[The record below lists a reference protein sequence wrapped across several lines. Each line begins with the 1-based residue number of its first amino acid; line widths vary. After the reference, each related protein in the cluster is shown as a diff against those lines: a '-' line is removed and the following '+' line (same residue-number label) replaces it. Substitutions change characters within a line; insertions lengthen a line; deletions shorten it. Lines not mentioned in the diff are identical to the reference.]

1 MQPTQIV
8 KLSEQDVIEAAK
20 QGYAAFCELFAN
32 AALRAVDGSLTVD
45 NMDKLNADQITLV
58 AYFMLRGEVLE
69 GGFVQLIHNGYGP
82 FIFENPFAKAMR
94 IMGLRGFCNLLY
106 DVRREYVK
114 SGKELACDCSD
125 EEFMALYEQ
134 HPEYDEY
141 DDDFIEREP
150 EFTEAIAKYIDE
162 HLDKFALITK

>member
-32 AALRAVDGSLTVD
+32 AALRAVGGSLT
-45 NMDKLNADQITLV
+45 ADQITLV

-69 GGFVQLIHNGYGP
+69 GGFVQLIHNGYGS

-94 IMGLRGFCNLLY
+94 LMGLRGFGNLLY

-162 HLDKFALITK
+162 HVDKFALITK